1 MERKLLY
8 EGDKYSVGEDGIL
21 INPNNIPLT
30 NIIYELSLIIRKLEA
45 DNKILRLQATS
56 ISYAHEIASLETEN
70 KHLSNEIK
78 DLQNKYD
85 IKCNEYTELENR
97 MRSLVYTATGGRLS
111 YANYTLDAIHQ
122 AYQDQLNFEVERKTN
137 ELEEDVSMIKKERD
151 NWEQLVKHADNQI
164 EELEQCLRKIRHES
178 RCGCDMFMER
188 DKHENYEV
196 MVEWMKKFS
205 IIISLVNDVIGEQK

>member
-8 EGDKYSVGEDGIL
+8 DGDKYSVGEDGIL

-30 NIIYELSLIIRKLEA
+30 NIIYELSLIIRKLET
-45 DNKILRLQATS
+45 DNK
-56 ISYAHEIASLETEN
+56 IASLETEN
-70 KHLSNEIK
+70 EHLSNEIK

-85 IKCNEYTELENR
+85 IKCNEYTELEDR

-151 NWEQLVKHADNQI
+151 NWEQLVKHANNQI

>member
-8 EGDKYSVGEDGIL
+8 DGDKYSVGEDGIL

-30 NIIYELSLIIRKLEA
+30 NIIYELSLIIRKLET
-45 DNKILRLQATS
+45 DNK
-56 ISYAHEIASLETEN
+56 IASLETEN
-70 KHLSNEIK
+70 EHLSNEIK

-151 NWEQLVKHADNQI
+151 NWEQLVKHANNQI

>member
-8 EGDKYSVGEDGIL
+8 DGDKYSVGEDGIL

-30 NIIYELSLIIRKLEA
+30 NIIYELSLIIRKLET
-45 DNKILRLQATS
+45 DNK
-56 ISYAHEIASLETEN
+56 IASLETEN
-70 KHLSNEIK
+70 EHLSNEIK

-85 IKCNEYTELENR
+85 IKCNEYTELEDR

-151 NWEQLVKHADNQI
+151 NWEQLVKHANNQI

-188 DKHENYEV
+188 DKHENYEA
-196 MVEWMKKFS
+196 MAEWMKNQFS
-205 IIISLVNDVIGEQK
+205 LVISQVNDVIGEQK

>member
-8 EGDKYSVGEDGIL
+8 DGDKYSVGEDGIL

-30 NIIYELSLIIRKLEA
+30 NIIYELSLIIRKLE
-45 DNKILRLQATS
+45 DNK
-56 ISYAHEIASLETEN
+56 IASLETEN

-164 EELEQCLRKIRHES
+164 EELEQSLRMIRHES
-178 RCGCDMFMER
+178 RCGCDMFMEG
-188 DKHENYEV
+188 DKYENYEATA
-196 MVEWMKKFS
+196 EWMKNQFS
-205 IIISLVNDVIGEQK
+205 LIISHVNDVIGEQK

>member
-8 EGDKYSVGEDGIL
+8 EGNKYSVGEDGIL

-30 NIIYELSLIIRKLEA
+30 NIIYELSLIIRKLE
-45 DNKILRLQATS
+45 DNK
-56 ISYAHEIASLETEN
+56 IASLETEN

-111 YANYTLDAIHQ
+111 YANYTLDAIHE

-151 NWEQLVKHADNQI
+151 NWEELVKHADNQI
-164 EELEQCLRKIRHES
+164 EELEQSLRRIRHES
-178 RCGCDMFMER
+178 RCGRDMFMER
-188 DKHENYEV
+188 DKHENYEAIA
-196 MVEWMKKFS
+196 EWMKNQFS
-205 IIISLVNDVIGEQK
+205 LIISHVDDAIGEQK